1 MSLNTVFVIFA
12 VCIGCIALVI
22 GAVALGMNGGEGPQG
37 KEGPKGPEGPEGAQ
51 GPAGTQ
57 GVPGPL
63 VWQVASFLGELVVP
77 PEPTP
82 PPTEQY
88 LLSNVLTVGYA
99 VSNPA
104 DPTTQFTATV
114 AATRMSVQ
122 WYTSAGPVQLTAS
135 VNGVAVSTN
144 VVGFVAGTIEAA
156 VTVAP
161 SDIVR
166 VSALNDVNAIVSVTV
181 TLLA

>member
-1 MSLNTVFVIFA
+1 
-12 VCIGCIALVI
+12 
-22 GAVALGMNGGEGPQG
+22 
-37 KEGPKGPEGPEGAQ
+37 
-51 GPAGTQ
+51 
-57 GVPGPL
+57 
-63 VWQVASFLGELVVP
+63 
-77 PEPTP
+77 
-82 PPTEQY
+82 
-88 LLSNVLTVGYA
+88 VLTVGYA

-104 DPTTQFTATV
+104 DLSTQFTATV
-114 AATRMSVQ
+114 TATRMSVQ
-122 WYTSAGPVQLTAS
+122 WYTSAGPVQLTVS

-144 VVGFVAGTIEAA
+144 VVGFEAA